1 MTAKEVIIIEGDFK
15 IRWEGKM
22 NNIQQP
28 LEYFEI
34 ELFYP
39 PMYRVTTFRA
49 KKKNKK
55 QSKWKS
61 GCFMIKMEI
70 EKLYWELRKIEKR
83 RLKRRLKEIEENK
96 K

>member
-55 QSKWKS
+55 QSK
-61 GCFMIKMEI
+61 
-70 EKLYWELRKIEKR
+70 
-83 RLKRRLKEIEENK
+83 
-96 K
+96 